1 MHILFVAKQ
10 YFGNPDLVRLS
21 ARLARKK
28 HRISVVTSFRTSD
41 EQIRLSGVDI
51 YEAPPLIRLHSL
63 GYPLSFPISQLYRI
77 VRGKGVEI
85 VHALS
90 DFSTHTVSAALVSAI
105 ANVPF
110 VYAIQGVG
118 WETNY
123 LIVDALMKLYE
134 SSIERLIAKKAD
146 RVILLSERLLSRA
159 RKIGVKENKTVIIPS
174 GVDCNYFDSESQEMR
189 EKSASLRGKMGLGE
203 KIVVGYVGRLVS
215 GKGLQDLISAI
226 KQIKSAR
233 SNLVLLFVGEGP
245 ERTSLEETAKEAG
258 IEAVFAGWQNEVLP
272 YYSVMDIFVLPSLFE
287 GLPNVLL
294 EAMAMG
300 KPVVATDVGA
310 NADLVENG
318 VNGFLVST
326 RNPEQMAS
334 VLKKLVEDSNLR
346 SRFGEI
352 GREKVVGSFSL
363 DKSVERVESLY
374 NEIV

>member
-1 MHILFVAKQ
+1 
-10 YFGNPDLVRLS
+10 
-21 ARLARKK
+21 
-28 HRISVVTSFRTSD
+28 
-41 EQIRLSGVDI
+41 
-51 YEAPPLIRLHSL
+51 
-63 GYPLSFPISQLYRI
+63 
-77 VRGKGVEI
+77 
-85 VHALS
+85 
-90 DFSTHTVSAALVSAI
+90 
-105 ANVPF
+105 
-110 VYAIQGVG
+110 
-118 WETNY
+118 
-123 LIVDALMKLYE
+123 
-134 SSIERLIAKKAD
+134 
-146 RVILLSERLLSRA
+146 
-159 RKIGVKENKTVIIPS
+159 
-174 GVDCNYFDSESQEMR
+174 
-189 EKSASLRGKMGLGE
+189 
-203 KIVVGYVGRLVS
+203 
-215 GKGLQDLISAI
+215 
-226 KQIKSAR
+226 
-233 SNLVLLFVGEGP
+233 VGEGP